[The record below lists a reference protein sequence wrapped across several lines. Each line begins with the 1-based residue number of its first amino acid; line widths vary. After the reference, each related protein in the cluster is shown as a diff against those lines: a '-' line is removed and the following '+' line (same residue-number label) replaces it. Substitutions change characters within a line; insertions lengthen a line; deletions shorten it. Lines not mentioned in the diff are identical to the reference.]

1 MAGRRKVYWSYAR
14 SKNFTIGFTRDL
26 DETAPEENGQSVV
39 TARVDH
45 VLEFS
50 TLLTGDILN
59 IFSPYGSLRKGLDIA
74 EVYTYRYA

>member
-1 MAGRRKVYWSYAR
+1 MAGRRKVYWNYAR

-26 DETAPEENGQSVV
+26 DETAPENRQSVV

-59 IFSPYGSLRKGLDIA
+59 IFSPYSLRKGLDITG
-74 EVYTYRYA
+74 VG